1 MLKNFVGLVT
11 GGASGLGKA
20 TVERL
25 IREGAR
31 VTIVD
36 LPTSKGQEIVE
47 NLNSSS
53 EADEIQKCQ
62 FIPCDIRNEN
72 EVQEALNATKD
83 TFQKLNGVINC
94 AGIAHSRM
102 IYNFN
107 QNKPQNLKDFTNC
120 LMTNVVGTFNV
131 IRLSV
136 ELMSHND
143 PDPDGQRGVIVNTAS
158 IAAFDGS
165 CGQAAYAA
173 AMGGIVGMT
182 LPIGEIYSIKLNFTQ
197 F

>member
-1 MLKNFVGLVT
+1 MLKSFVGLVT

-36 LPTSKGQEIVE
+36 LPSSKGQEIVE
-47 NLNSSS
+47 NLNSS
-53 EADEIQKCQ
+53 EDFQKCQ

-72 EVQEALNATKD
+72 EVQDALNATKD
-83 TFQKLNGVINC
+83 KFQKLNGVINC

-107 QNKPQNLKDFTNC
+107 QNKPQNLKDFQNC

-131 IRLSV
+131 IRLRF
-136 ELMSHND
+136 LN
-143 PDPDGQRGVIVNTAS
+143 QVNLFS
-158 IAAFDGS
+158 RN
-165 CGQAAYAA
+165 
-173 AMGGIVGMT
+173 
-182 LPIGEIYSIKLNFTQ
+182 L
-197 F
+197 